1 MLFLSAFE
9 YKVSVI
15 KTERMIHV
23 KKFKK
28 IVALCLTAVMSI
40 GCLCFSAS
48 AASNPDYLYDGVD
61 YYSENSR
68 ANYAPGLNPDV
79 VLLPNDSDSFS
90 YNFSNY
96 SKQYSDFVISPQTT
110 TTGIR
115 MYFEA
120 TSNSHNLTMKVI
132 RKDTGTVVYSDTVT
146 VLKGVEQEFW
156 LSFTYLEKGRGY
168 YIELSNPTIS
178 GAAGTFT
185 ITD

>member
-1 MLFLSAFE
+1 M
-9 YKVSVI
+9 
-15 KTERMIHV
+15 ERMICM

-28 IVALCLTAVMSI
+28 TVALCLATVVSI

-48 AASNPDYLYDGVD
+48 AADNPDYLYDGVE
-61 YYSENSR
+61 YYSGQMTRGNWVPNS
-68 ANYAPGLNPDV
+68 NSV
-79 VLLPNDSDSFS
+79 VLLPYNTGSFT

-115 MYFEA
+115 MFFEA

-132 RKDTGTVVYSDTVT
+132 RKDTGDVVYNDTIT
-146 VLKGVEQEFW
+146 VLKGFEQEFW
-156 LSFTYLEKGRGY
+156 LPFTDLEKGRGY
-168 YIELSNPTIS
+168 YIELSNPTIN
-178 GAAGTFT
+178 GAAGKFT